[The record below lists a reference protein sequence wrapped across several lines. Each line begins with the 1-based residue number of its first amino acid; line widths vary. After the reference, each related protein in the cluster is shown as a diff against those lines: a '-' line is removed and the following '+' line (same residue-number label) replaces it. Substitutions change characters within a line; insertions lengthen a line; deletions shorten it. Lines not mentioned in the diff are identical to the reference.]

1 MAAALVAAAAL
12 LVGACTGS
20 GGGGGREAVSSP
32 TSVAP
37 APVPSGLD
45 ALYAQRL
52 AWAGCGDGFQCAK
65 LTVPVD
71 YAEPA
76 GATIQLAVIRLRASR
91 SGDHLGSLVLN
102 PGGPGGSGVQYARAA
117 QSVVSETLRRHYDV
131 VGFDPRGV
139 GASAPL
145 QCLTDAETDRLVG
158 ADPTPDDAAEVQQSV
173 DLAKQMARQCAAK
186 GGDLLAHVGTKDA
199 ARDMDV
205 LRAALGD
212 QRLNYLGKS
221 YGTFLGATYAEE
233 FPRNVG
239 KMVLDGAIDPA
250 LTSDQVNGGQAAGF
264 EQATR
269 AFVEDCVQQGDCVLG
284 SDVDRGTATL
294 RSMIHDLDSDPAATN
309 DPDRPLTEGRGSFGI
324 AAAMYDQQS
333 WPVLRQGLSQLRGG
347 RGDVLLQLSDAL
359 SDRGPNGYNS
369 NQNTVIYAVNC
380 LDRPDRRSTKQIEAT
395 VAPFTK
401 LAPTWGP
408 FLAWSELPCT
418 VWPVRGDGEPAPIH
432 ATGSGPIVV
441 VGTTRDPATPYA
453 WAQGL
458 AKELDAGHLLT
469 YVGDGHTAYRRGSRC
484 IDSAIDAYYLRGD
497 LPADGTRC
505 S

>member
-1 MAAALVAAAAL
+1 M
-12 LVGACTGS
+12 
-20 GGGGGREAVSSP
+20 
-32 TSVAP
+32 
-37 APVPSGLD
+37 
-45 ALYAQRL
+45 
-52 AWAGCGDGFQCAK
+52 
-65 LTVPVD
+65 
-71 YAEPA
+71 
-76 GATIQLAVIRLRASR
+76 IRLRASR

-333 WPVLRQGLSQLRGG
+333 WPVLRQGLSQAAR
-347 RGDVLLQLSDAL
+347 
-359 SDRGPNGYNS
+359 
-369 NQNTVIYAVNC
+369 
-380 LDRPDRRSTKQIEAT
+380 RPRRRAAAGS
-395 VAPFTK
+395 
-401 LAPTWGP
+401 PT
-408 FLAWSELPCT
+408 
-418 VWPVRGDGEPAPIH
+418 R
-432 ATGSGPIVV
+432 
-441 VGTTRDPATPYA
+441 
-453 WAQGL
+453 
-458 AKELDAGHLLT
+458 
-469 YVGDGHTAYRRGSRC
+469 
-484 IDSAIDAYYLRGD
+484 
-497 LPADGTRC
+497 
-505 S
+505 